1 MEHEDVLV
9 QGIIDV
15 FWIEGD
21 SIILLDYKTDR
32 VDSAEELILRY
43 KLQLELYA
51 DALSK
56 IFSNNEKKMTA
67 KERLI
72 YSFRLKEVISL

>member
-1 MEHEDVLV
+1 
-9 QGIIDV
+9 
-15 FWIEGD
+15 
-21 SIILLDYKTDR
+21 